1 MDDFKFESEAD
12 EIDTSDDIQVECK
25 KTENVEPRNEVHQI
39 DKNIKCDQCPYS
51 SYTKSAL
58 TVHIH
63 RVHGR
68 GFEGEAEEGKKK
80 KSKNFTRADREL
92 ARIVL

>member
-25 KTENVEPRNEVHQI
+25 KTENVEPRNDVHKI

-51 SYTKSAL
+51 SYRKSAL
-58 TVHIH
+58 IMHIQ
-63 RVHGR
+63 RVHG
-68 GFEGEAEEGKKK
+68 EAEDGKKMK

-92 ARIVL
+92 ARMVL